1 MSDAVDIDASDT
13 DDYDRNT
20 KRYDDDHKY
29 VDDNGETNYEDDDD
43 NSAKYD
49 ADGCN
54 VRIVP

>member
-1 MSDAVDIDASDT
+1 MNDAVYNDASDT

-20 KRYDDDHKY
+20 KIYDDDHKY
-29 VDDNGETNYEDDDD
+29 VDDNGETSYEDDDD

-49 ADGCN
+49 ADDCN